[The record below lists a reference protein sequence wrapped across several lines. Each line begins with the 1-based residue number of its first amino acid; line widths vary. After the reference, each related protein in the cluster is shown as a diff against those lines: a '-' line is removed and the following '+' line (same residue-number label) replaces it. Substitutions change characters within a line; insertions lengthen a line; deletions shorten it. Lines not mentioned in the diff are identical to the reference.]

1 MSYKETSFQMQN
13 VIREIDNPEHHLYAL
28 RLIYRTLMIQQDA
41 FCMVAFKYLFVERRK
56 EGSLALASHMQTLGI
71 AILWLLPEQLG
82 ASSSP
87 QLAPPGF
94 SESPEAMSVH
104 LCGTLFAYSN
114 EMGYN
119 WPSLI
124 LFSLS

>member
-1 MSYKETSFQMQN
+1 MN
-13 VIREIDNPEHHLYAL
+13 
-28 RLIYRTLMIQQDA
+28 
-41 FCMVAFKYLFVERRK
+41 
-56 EGSLALASHMQTLGI
+56 EGSLALASHMQPLGM
-71 AILWLLPEQLG
+71 ASTVWPKQLG

-87 QLAPPGF
+87 QLAPPVF
-94 SESPEAMSVH
+94 SESPEAMTEH
-104 LCGTLFAYSN
+104 LYGTPFAYSN